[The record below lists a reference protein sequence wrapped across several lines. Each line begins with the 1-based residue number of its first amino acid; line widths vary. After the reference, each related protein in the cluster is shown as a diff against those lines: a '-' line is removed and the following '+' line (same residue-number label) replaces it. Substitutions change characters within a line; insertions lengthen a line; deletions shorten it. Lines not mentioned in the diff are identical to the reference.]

1 MLSTILKQLL
11 RTKLQGSIG
20 KRQFSVGQVVF
31 FDLQC
36 SQEKKEQKDEK
47 LTVFAASKRTAMR
60 ASSSVGGVREPI
72 N

>member
-1 MLSTILKQLL
+1 M
-11 RTKLQGSIG
+11 
-20 KRQFSVGQVVF
+20 GQVVF

-47 LTVFAASKRTAMR
+47 LTVFAASKRTAIMR